1 MDYGLAFSFLQILEC
16 VEEDGALL
24 YIISGYKIVMQFCL
38 LSFNLLM
45 LEVLTL
51 STPIKDGII
60 KHNKDILNFYLTK
73 SGHFYSRRDWGG
85 GGVDVEIQI
94 SRRS

>member
-1 MDYGLAFSFLQILEC
+1 
-16 VEEDGALL
+16 
-24 YIISGYKIVMQFCL
+24 
-38 LSFNLLM
+38 M

-51 STPIKDGII
+51 STPIKDSII

-85 GGVDVEIQI
+85 GGGGLMWKF
-94 SRRS
+94 RSQGEAKKDTRVNPLSAIIMFNWFHYLTKSLLL